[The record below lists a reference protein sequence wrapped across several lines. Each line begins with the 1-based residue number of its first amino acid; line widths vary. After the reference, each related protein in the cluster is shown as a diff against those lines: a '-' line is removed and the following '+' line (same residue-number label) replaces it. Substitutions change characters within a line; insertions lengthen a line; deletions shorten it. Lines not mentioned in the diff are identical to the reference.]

1 VRRVKPGTS
10 KPQRTLAGGVG
21 APLPHDSAHLHVT
34 GEAIYTD
41 DIPEVRGTLHAAIG
55 MSERAHARIK
65 SIDLTK
71 VRAAPGVVAV
81 LTAKDVPGKNDYG
94 PVVADDPIFATTL
107 VQYHGQSIFAV
118 AARTVDEARRAAR
131 LARDRSCCR
140 RSICSAAIRPPRS
153 PRRRT
158 GSRAGSRSAARSSS
172 TSRA

>member
-1 VRRVKPGTS
+1 
-10 KPQRTLAGGVG
+10 VG

-34 GEAIYTD
+34 GEALYTD

-94 PVVADDPIFATTL
+94 PVVADPI
-107 VQYHGQSIFAV
+107 S
-118 AARTVDEARRAAR
+118 R
-131 LARDRSCCR
+131 
-140 RSICSAAIRPPRS
+140 PRS
-153 PRRRT
+153 SVSASRSSRSRHLRRRGASGATRSRRVRGPEPILTAAAVQT
-158 GSRAGSRSAARSSS
+158 GSACRPSGCSG
-172 TSRA
+172 